1 MLTQNQIKILIIDD
15 DEDDYFIISDYI
27 NEIDKN
33 KFIIEWCNN
42 YKSAIEKFKANIH
55 DIYFVDYRLGNETGL
70 ELLKEA
76 IRLGCDDPIIL
87 LTGKGNKAIDIEA
100 MKAGA
105 TDYLIK
111 SELNTEKLERSI
123 RYALDRASSL
133 KTIKQSEK
141 RLKTFFQSGPDAIII
156 INEHQQILEWNPKA
170 ELVFGFTANEVLGKE
185 LAETI
190 IPLQYRE
197 AHKKGMT
204 HFLKTGE
211 GPVLNKTIEITAL
224 HKKGHEFYINLS
236 VSNVKLGNEWVF
248 IAFLSDITERKK
260 TEEALIHKEA
270 ELLQAKLLE
279 EKKDEFIS
287 IASHELKTPLTTIK
301 AYAQLAL
308 SVCSDKCPDTVHQ
321 YISKVDQY
329 AVRLTAL
336 INELLDV
343 SRIHAGK
350 LRLTQTDVE
359 MEAFIPEVLN
369 SMQQITSDHK
379 IILEKNETARVKID
393 ALRLEQVITNI
404 ISNAA
409 KYSPGKEL
417 IVVNSVQKDGSIIV
431 SFKDYGIGIP
441 KEKLGK
447 IFDRF
452 YRVDEV
458 SKDFS
463 GLGIG
468 LFVSSEIIK
477 QHGGKIWAESND
489 GEGSTF
495 YFSLPVMN

>member
-1 MLTQNQIKILIIDD
+1 MVENQIKILIIDD

-33 KFIIEWCNN
+33 KFVIEWCNN
-42 YKSAIEKFKANIH
+42 YKSAVEKFQSNQY

-76 IRLGCDDPIIL
+76 IRLQCPAPIIL
-87 LTGKGNKAIDIEA
+87 LTGMGNKAIDIES

-141 RLKTFFQSGPDAIII
+141 RLKIFFQNGPDAVVI
-156 INEHQQILEWNPKA
+156 INQNEQILEWNPKA
-170 ELVFGFTANEVLGKE
+170 ENIFGFTAVEVTGKP
-185 LAETI
+185 LSETI
-190 IPLQYRE
+190 IPHQYRE
-197 AHKKGMT
+197 AHLRGMSL
-204 HFLKTGE
+204 FLKTGE
-211 GPVLNKTIEITAL
+211 GPILNKTIEITAL

-236 VSNVKLGNEWVF
+236 ISNVKMGNEWVF
-248 IAFLSDITERKK
+248 IAFLSDISERKK
-260 TEEALIHKEA
+260 TEEALIRKEA
-270 ELLQAKLLE
+270 ELLRIKLME

-301 AYAQLAL
+301 AYTQLAISL
-308 SVCSDKCPDTVHQ
+308 ANECTPVITQ
-321 YISKVDQY
+321 YLQKVDQY
-329 AVRLTAL
+329 AGKVNYL

-343 SRIHAGK
+343 SRIQGGK
-350 LRLTQTDVE
+350 LRLSETEVTIE
-359 MEAFIPEVLN
+359 TFLPEVLN
-369 SMQQITSDHK
+369 SMQHITQTHAITLNK
-379 IILEKNETARVKID
+379 IEKAKVKVDTI
-393 ALRLEQVITNI
+393 RLEQVITNL

-409 KYSPGKEL
+409 KYSPGKDK
-417 IVVNSVQKDGSIIV
+417 IIVNSVKKDNSIVI
-431 SFKDYGIGIP
+431 SFTDFGIGIP
-441 KEKLGK
+441 KEKISK

-458 SKDFS
+458 SKEFS

-468 LFVSSEIIK
+468 LYISAEIIK
-477 QHGGKIWAESND
+477 QHDGKIWAESIE

-495 YFSLPVMN
+495 YLSLPAMN